1 MSIKGEQELDTKAEF
16 YVVDKRVLPRVFE
29 KVIQAKML
37 METNSAKTVQD
48 AVNAVGIS
56 RSVFYKYKDYVTAL
70 GENSRGRVMTLAFNL
85 ADNPGLLSN
94 VLNVIAGHK
103 VNILT
108 INQTIPINSIAFVTI
123 SVDIGNQPVDIV
135 GLIDR
140 LKEIDGVMTLKIIA
154 RE

>member
-1 MSIKGEQELDTKAEF
+1 
-16 YVVDKRVLPRVFE
+16 
-29 KVIQAKML
+29 ML
-37 METNSAKTVQD
+37 METNSVKTVQD

-70 GENSRGRVMTLAFNL
+70 GENSRGRIMTLAFNL
-85 ADNPGLLSN
+85 ADSPGLLSN
-94 VLNVIAGHK
+94 VLNVIADNK

-108 INQTIPINSIAFVTI
+108 INQTIPINNIAFVTI